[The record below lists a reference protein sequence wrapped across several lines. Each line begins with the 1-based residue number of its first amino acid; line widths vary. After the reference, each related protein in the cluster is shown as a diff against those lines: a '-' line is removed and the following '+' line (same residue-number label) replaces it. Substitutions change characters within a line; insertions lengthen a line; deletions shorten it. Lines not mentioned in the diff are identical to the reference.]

1 MAGAAEYLLWTQCLC
16 PPRIHILKPLAPC
29 VAVLGDVTY
38 MEVAK
43 VN

>member
-16 PPRIHILKPLAPC
+16 PPSYLEALALC
-29 VAVLGDVTY
+29 MAVLGDGTST
-38 MEVAK
+38 EVAK